1 MRTCGLAE
9 VVSIVMSMETKS
21 IPYQV
26 AGCLRRRRRYLFEP
40 FCLFQRIS
48 SLDDVLAR
56 RRVSIPLSVTSRAFV
71 GATQGWS
78 MGVEEV
84 GIH

>member
-56 RRVSIPLSVTSRAFV
+56 RPRFDSAF
-71 GATQGWS
+71 GDKSSFCWS
-78 MGVEEV
+78 NPRLVDG
-84 GIH
+84 G

>member
-1 MRTCGLAE
+1 
-9 VVSIVMSMETKS
+9 MSMETKS

-26 AGCLRRRRRYLFEP
+26 ASGHRRRRYLFEP

>member
-26 AGCLRRRRRYLFEP
+26 ASRRYLFEP